1 VQESIYLKRKM
12 KVFITGITGMIG
24 TVFAKKYKE
33 KGYEVYGVAR
43 SSASSRLAGVED
55 KSIIRCDITDRD
67 MLDSAMEKVKP
78 DIVIHTA
85 AQAFNNVS
93 WECEQLTHMTNYMGT
108 VNVLKSSLKH
118 ASDDVKVMVCGSSTE
133 YGYFDP
139 KDCPLKEDHPLR
151 PISPYGVSKAGT
163 EQLAFQYFQN
173 YDLKTYLPRMFIHVG
188 TGHAPATA
196 VHAFARQ
203 LALIAKGKMEP
214 KLHVGRLTA
223 ERDFIDARDGVDAMM
238 LLVEKGEAGVPVN
251 ICSGKGYKISE
262 MLDMLIDISG
272 LDVEVFSDPA
282 IYRKSDEP
290 ALIGDNSRLKA
301 LGFEPKYTFRQT
313 LEEVY
318 ADWLNRV

>member
-1 VQESIYLKRKM
+1 M
-12 KVFITGITGMIG
+12 KVFITGITGMMG
-24 TVFAKKYKE
+24 TIFAKQYRE
-33 KGYEVYGVAR
+33 AGYEVYGVAR
-43 SSASSRLAGVED
+43 SSASSRLAGIDAEGV
-55 KSIIRCDITDRD
+55 IRCDITDRD
-67 MLDSAMEKVKP
+67 MLDSAMKKVNP

-108 VNVLKSSLKH
+108 INVLKSSLNYAK
-118 ASDDVKVMVCGSSTE
+118 DDVKVLVCGSSTE
-133 YGYFDP
+133 YGDFDP
-139 KDCPLKEDHPLR
+139 ADCPLKEDHPLR
-151 PISPYGVSKAGT
+151 PISPYGVSKTGT
-163 EQLAFQYFQN
+163 EQLAFQYFKN
-173 YDLKTYLPRMFIHVG
+173 YDLQVYLPRLFIHVG

-214 KLHVGRLTA
+214 TLHVGRLTA
-223 ERDFIDARDGVDAMM
+223 SRDFIDARDGVRAMRM
-238 LLVEKGEAGVPVN
+238 LVEKGKAGDPTN

-290 ALIGDNSRLKA
+290 ALIGDTSKLEA
-301 LGFEPKYTFRQT
+301 LGFKPEFTFRQT
-313 LEEVY
+313 LEDVY
-318 ADWLNRV
+318 ADWMNRV